1 MKKIFII
8 GSSKGIGNA
17 IYKKINKKKYKIYA
31 PKRNIL
37 DTSNIEQVINFIK
50 KIKKIDI
57 LVFNTGGPPK
67 KSFYEIKYQE
77 WIDFHNQ
84 LFLSFALILQNI
96 KINKN
101 GYIFLIS
108 SHTIKNP
115 EDQLVLSNCYRLAAS
130 SLLKTYSNINA
141 KNNISCI
148 NIAPGPVKTNRLK
161 NLVKD
166 LKKFEK
172 KLPMLRAGDPKEI
185 GNFVNSIVD
194 NNIKYLNGVTIN
206 FDGGLS
212 RSIF

>member
-108 SHTIKNP
+108 SHTINNP

-148 NIAPGPVKTNRLK
+148 NIAPGPIKTNRLK